1 VNQTQAPRRGSIG
14 SRRSSVSNS
23 SGNNYG
29 HSTPGINN
37 NIGYSNVPNI
47 TIAVNQPET
56 ATFPPLPLP
65 PTTPLPP
72 LPPLPPVP
80 VMNHTLNN
88 VVSPQ
93 RPSVFQ
99 RGQGM
104 STLTR
109 PQTYTLSRQDIDQ
122 LKQQQQELQ
131 HDHLGAFQGNGI
143 HTGGYGNDPF
153 SKMPIKP
160 NYGRILASNISN
172 QSGTKIT
179 QDDNNTYSITINNDA
194 ALTPLNIPG
203 NGPNHGFGGGS
214 SQGLMPLP
222 RLDSVSSIDPL
233 FVQKQHEIH
242 TQEASQSRYLQ
253 QDAVPPPPPPPSDDE
268 DNGGQFVY
276 LNTPSHFTKSNQNN
290 NFEQKNAPTIP
301 AKPTQQFPR
310 LLPIT
315 PNEADKQPSNSHG
328 VSTFNPNTNTY
339 INTQHST
346 FSSSQIQNSQ
356 NSQNSHRV
364 APPTPSRPAPP
375 RPSVVPTP
383 TPLPIT
389 TPTPITTL
397 KTPQQQQ
404 QQPQQQ
410 PQQHRPT
417 TTGSSGATGSLPAMS
432 THSTTTRRS
441 IGGNDR
447 ASQGTIILVN
457 ATPMLRTPEMTQ
469 DDWVKVTRTHYRHTL
484 AKMMNLTTNGFITR
498 LDHLNQLAE
507 LRVSYGLT
515 PDHHQTEYHY
525 CKQLYDR
532 RERDNNDK
540 YAMVINRKKTLSNMQ
555 KTMRLEQYEREF
567 EEHKKKLALG
577 VLNGGNNGIDGNNND
592 GTSAVMAM
600 PVVKHYGTCL
610 ICKVDGSNAT
620 QRIQPCGHYSVCY
633 NCSIAQKI
641 KKCPYCG
648 GLVKSIDTDPPNTT
662 TTK

>member
-1 VNQTQAPRRGSIG
+1 
-14 SRRSSVSNS
+14 
-23 SGNNYG
+23 
-29 HSTPGINN
+29 
-37 NIGYSNVPNI
+37 
-47 TIAVNQPET
+47 
-56 ATFPPLPLP
+56 
-65 PTTPLPP
+65 
-72 LPPLPPVP
+72 
-80 VMNHTLNN
+80 
-88 VVSPQ
+88 
-93 RPSVFQ
+93 
-99 RGQGM
+99 
-104 STLTR
+104 
-109 PQTYTLSRQDIDQ
+109 
-122 LKQQQQELQ
+122 
-131 HDHLGAFQGNGI
+131 
-143 HTGGYGNDPF
+143 
-153 SKMPIKP
+153 
-160 NYGRILASNISN
+160 
-172 QSGTKIT
+172 
-179 QDDNNTYSITINNDA
+179 
-194 ALTPLNIPG
+194 
-203 NGPNHGFGGGS
+203 
-214 SQGLMPLP
+214 
-222 RLDSVSSIDPL
+222 
-233 FVQKQHEIH
+233 
-242 TQEASQSRYLQ
+242 
-253 QDAVPPPPPPPSDDE
+253 
-268 DNGGQFVY
+268 
-276 LNTPSHFTKSNQNN
+276 
-290 NFEQKNAPTIP
+290 
-301 AKPTQQFPR
+301 
-310 LLPIT
+310 
-315 PNEADKQPSNSHG
+315 
-328 VSTFNPNTNTY
+328 
-339 INTQHST
+339 
-346 FSSSQIQNSQ
+346 
-356 NSQNSHRV
+356 
-364 APPTPSRPAPP
+364 
-375 RPSVVPTP
+375 VPTP

-648 GLVKSIDTDPPNTT
+648 GLVKGIDTDPPNTT
-662 TTK
+662 ATK